1 MINKSANFSS
11 KTRHSNKCEKR
22 CIDFVFLLQLFVLAH
37 DLNTLTYLDRSAI
50 SGSIYFSIYTI
61 KERMLLVSTVE
72 SLPDS
77 PDVIVHQPAEA
88 QAGDAREP
96 HEHVDGGVSVQ
107 TPGQKRT
114 HRGADGAA
122 AVNDG
127 GDGGDCLARALINEK
142 QVFRGFIN

>member
-1 MINKSANFSS
+1 MYFYYDYLGFTHDIEHFNPFDMSS
-11 KTRHSNKCEKR
+11 IS
-22 CIDFVFLLQLFVLAH
+22 
-37 DLNTLTYLDRSAI
+37 YLHKD
-50 SGSIYFSIYTI
+50 
-61 KERMLLVSTVE
+61 KMLSVSTVE

-96 HEHVDGGVSVQ
+96 HEHVDGGVGVQ
-107 TPGQKRT
+107 APGQQRT

-127 GDGGDCLARALINEK
+127 GDGGDGLARALTSEK

>member
-1 MINKSANFSS
+1 MINESKS
-11 KTRHSNKCEKR
+11 
-22 CIDFVFLLQLFVLAH
+22 
-37 DLNTLTYLDRSAI
+37 
-50 SGSIYFSIYTI
+50 
-61 KERMLLVSTVE
+61 VSTVE

-77 PDVIVHQPAEA
+77 PDVIVHQSAEA

-107 TPGQKRT
+107 TSGKQRT

-127 GDGGDCLARALINEK
+127 SDGGDGLARALTNEK
-142 QVFRGFIN
+142 QVLKVKSKYKECARVGCKAA